1 VSRDGAFY
9 VDAVADPNAIN
20 TYGTRYVFARLDQ
33 QILSI
38 NVRLN
43 VSFTPYVSLQFFG
56 QPLISSGRYS
66 DFRELAR
73 PKSLDFI
80 GPGAGPWTYDPV
92 TRVYDPDGAGPT
104 DGEVKDFNSTSVR
117 GNAVFR
123 WEYRPGSAFYLVW
136 TQQRADD
143 ASMPDFDFSGS
154 MRRMFSADASNIFL
168 AKVTYYLGL

>member
-1 VSRDGAFY
+1 
-9 VDAVADPNAIN
+9 
-20 TYGTRYVFARLDQ
+20 
-33 QILSI
+33 
-38 NVRLN
+38 
-43 VSFTPYVSLQFFG
+43 
-56 QPLISSGRYS
+56 
-66 DFRELAR
+66 
-73 PKSLDFI
+73 
-80 GPGAGPWTYDPV
+80 
-92 TRVYDPDGAGPT
+92 
-104 DGEVKDFNSTSVR
+104 VR